1 MSSIITKVMNRCYLC
16 HSYKNIEIHHIY
28 SGCYRKKSTRYGLV
42 VPLCHECHQGTNGVH
57 FNRQK
62 MDYLRVIG
70 QLKFEEVY
78 PDLDFLKVFGRD
90 YKHLNINV
98 DYGEEDLLDLEDLDD
113 ETKK

>member
-28 SGCYRKKSTRYGLV
+28 SGAFRKKSTRYGLV

-70 QLKFEEVY
+70 QLKFEEYY
-78 PDLDFLKVFGRD
+78 PGLDFLKVFGRN
-90 YKHLNINV
+90 YKHIYPEIKN
-98 DYGEEDLLDLEDLDD
+98 DDEELLDLEEIDD